1 MAQQIELEPL
11 LTIEETSKILKVS
24 PKTVRRR
31 IDNGELSFIR
41 DGRVLRIRPE
51 DLRRYISQRRFG

>member
-31 IDNGELSFIR
+31 IDNGELPFIR